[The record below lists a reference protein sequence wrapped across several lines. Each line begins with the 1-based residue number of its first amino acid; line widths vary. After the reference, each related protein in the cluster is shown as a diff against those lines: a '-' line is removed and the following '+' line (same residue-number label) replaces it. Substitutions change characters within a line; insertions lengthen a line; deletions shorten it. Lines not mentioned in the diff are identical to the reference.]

1 MLPPKMVVSAWLSSL
16 TLSLLSHLT
25 AQVLPSI
32 RTLTSPGPEQLA
44 SDLGYLS
51 NVVRALNVEW
61 GELER
66 WKEVVEMDDEAGKA
80 KAKEEGASSEEVFST
95 VARLRGWT
103 EH

>member
-1 MLPPKMVVSAWLSSL
+1 MVVSTWLSSL

-51 NVVRALNVEW
+51 DVVRALNVEW
-61 GELER
+61 GDLER
-66 WKEVVEMDDEAGKA
+66 WKGVVEMDEEAGKA
-80 KAKEEGASSEEVFST
+80 KAKEEGRDEVFCT

-103 EH
+103 EP